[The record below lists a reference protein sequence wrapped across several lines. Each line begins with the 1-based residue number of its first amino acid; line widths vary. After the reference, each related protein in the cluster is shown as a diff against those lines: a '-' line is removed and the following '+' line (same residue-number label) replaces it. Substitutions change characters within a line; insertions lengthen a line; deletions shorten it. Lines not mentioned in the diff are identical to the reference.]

1 MLPILIGGLMNKKLI
16 PLVVQLKQNNR
27 EILTGINQNDAGV
40 LFDIKIMDGLETFDF
55 SGYSVVTLKIQKPD
69 GTFTYDASTSEYLD
83 IVDPVHGRLK
93 INVPTSCTAQ
103 NGMHFC
109 TVGFGYDETTYFE
122 TLTFNYFVGE
132 NPNVDDEDVI
142 GTNEFPVLS
151 NLIAQIS
158 SVLSAEQVRT
168 SNEEDRVD
176 AEAER
181 QASYTAIVTAVNN
194 KLTEIQNAYSNLQSM
209 LQELNEAI
217 AEGGSV
223 DISQITALATK
234 TWVED
239 YASDLNYGDTA
250 TGKSGRLTIYH
261 GTDADIGTLNE
272 GEFGYATDTN
282 RLYIGGSNGKA
293 LINEPCFV
301 ATASAPMDTT
311 KLWIDI
317 SGTAPVIKYYDGTT
331 WVNCNTAVFA

>member
-1 MLPILIGGLMNKKLI
+1 MNKKLI

-69 GTFTYDASTSEYLD
+69 GTFRYDSSTSEYLD

-93 INVPTSCTAQ
+93 INIPTSCTAQ

-109 TVGFGYDETTYFE
+109 TVGFGYDEATYFE

-132 NPNVDDEDVI
+132 NQGADDGDVI
-142 GTNEFPVLS
+142 GTNEFPILA

-158 SVLSAEQVRT
+158 GALSAEQIRT
-168 SNEEDRVD
+168 SNEEGRID
-176 AEAER
+176 AETSR
-181 QASYTAIVTAVNN
+181 QSVTATLIALFVEAIGFLEDRIADLN
-194 KLTEIQNAYSNLQSM
+194 SM
-209 LQELNEAI
+209 LEELNQAI
-217 AEGGSV
+217 AQGGSV

-234 TWVED
+234 SYVADNIRSMDFSSPLRHLQIKGSSTE
-239 YASDLNYGDTA
+239 ASLMEQELYT
-250 TGKSGRLTIYH
+250 REL
-261 GTDADIGTLNE
+261 
-272 GEFGYATDTN
+272 GYAVDTN
-282 RLYIGGSNGKA
+282 HLFIGAYSGTAKR
-293 LINEPCFV
+293 LINGPCFV
-301 ATASAPMDTT
+301 ASADAPTDTE
-311 KLWIDI
+311 KLWIDT
-317 SGTAPVIKYYDGTT
+317 SGTVPVIKYYDGTN